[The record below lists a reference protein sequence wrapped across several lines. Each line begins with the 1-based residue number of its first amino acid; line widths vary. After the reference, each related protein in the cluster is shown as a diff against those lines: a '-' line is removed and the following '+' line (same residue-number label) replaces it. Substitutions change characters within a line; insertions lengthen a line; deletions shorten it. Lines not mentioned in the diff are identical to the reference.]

1 MRNYGFS
8 SSVVPM
14 SIKGAAKLKTFG
26 CRRWQGAVCIVLA
39 AFMTLQGCWLGGEQ
53 VDFNVT
59 YIPPNEFLL
68 GPEDILVVNVW
79 RNQDLSREVVIR
91 PDGKI
96 SLPLVGDI
104 QAAGMTANVLAKRIA
119 DGLTEFMPN
128 PTVSV
133 QVKEVNSYYVYVLGE
148 VSKPGKVPLKSYA
161 TVLQGI
167 SLAGGFTTFASRNK
181 IHVLRVVPNGQ
192 GQPKQIQIPVPYEDI
207 IQGKNSEGNFFLKA
221 GDVIV
226 VP

>member
-1 MRNYGFS
+1 
-8 SSVVPM
+8 
-14 SIKGAAKLKTFG
+14 LKNLRASKFAQLLCISLGLMMCLSGCFLFG
-26 CRRWQGAVCIVLA
+26 
-39 AFMTLQGCWLGGEQ
+39 TEQ
-53 VDFNVT
+53 QDYNLT

-68 GPEDILVVNVW
+68 GPEDVLMVTVW
-79 RNQDLSREVVIR
+79 RNQDLSREVIVR

-96 SLPLVGDI
+96 SMPLIGDV

-119 DGLTEFMPN
+119 DGLAEFMSN
-128 PTVSV
+128 PTVSI

-148 VSKPGKVPLKSYA
+148 VQKPGKVPLKSYA

-167 SLAGGFTTFASRNK
+167 SLAGGFTTFASRNR

-207 IQGKNSEGNFFLKA
+207 IAGRNSEGNFFLKA

>member
-1 MRNYGFS
+1 M
-8 SSVVPM
+8 
-14 SIKGAAKLKTFG
+14 L
-26 CRRWQGAVCIVLA
+26 L
-39 AFMTLQGCWLGGEQ
+39 TLPGCWIGNEQ
-53 VDFNVT
+53 IDFNVT

-68 GPEDILVVNVW
+68 GPEDVLVVNVW
-79 RNQDLSREVVIR
+79 RNQELSREVIIR

-96 SLPLVGDI
+96 SMPLIGDI
-104 QAAGMTANVLAKRIA
+104 QAAGMTSNVLAKRIA
-119 DGLTEFMPN
+119 DGLAEFMSN

-181 IHVLRVVPNGQ
+181 IIRFRSRRKL
-192 GQPKQIQIPVPYEDI
+192 
-207 IQGKNSEGNFFLKA
+207 
-221 GDVIV
+221 
-226 VP
+226 

>member
-1 MRNYGFS
+1 MQKRT
-8 SSVVPM
+8 
-14 SIKGAAKLKTFG
+14 KGVGKLKTFG
-26 CRRWQGAVCIVLA
+26 CRWLRGGVCIAVSVLLA
-39 AFMTLQGCWLGGEQ
+39 LPGCWIGNEQ
-53 VDFNVT
+53 IDFNVT

-68 GPEDILVVNVW
+68 GPEDVLVVNVW
-79 RNQDLSREVVIR
+79 RNQELSREVIIR

-96 SLPLVGDI
+96 SMPLIGDV
-104 QAAGMTANVLAKRIA
+104 QAAGMTSNVLAKRIA
-119 DGLTEFMPN
+119 DGLAEFMSN

-192 GQPKQIQIPVPYEDI
+192 GQPKQVQIPVPYEDI
-207 IQGKNSEGNFFLKA
+207 LQGKNSEGNFFLKA